1 MADPD
6 HTTRRWMMRPVPPE
20 PRSIVQLLRDRTLDA
35 ELAAH
40 LWLLVGAGVPVVVA
54 AGPQHAGKTTLLNAV
69 LDFLPAERRVVELAG
84 EDETFEWLP
93 HASELGWPGAPRP
106 PADHDPIR
114 PETTVL
120 YAHELS
126 DHTPA
131 YTWDGAARVFV
142 RAASIGYQLAATIH
156 ADSLEEVFELLRW
169 PPVRLTDDE
178 LSHLGVVLVL
188 RRTTIGRRIV
198 AAHYVRPIARDVHGH
213 TQRLGPAVLAT
224 WDPRTDSF
232 EHFGWGVTPEL
243 ATRVGARPGDYEADV
258 ERRRDILRGLVRS
271 GPVESEAVRSALRSA
286 LQAALADPVF
296 DAPEG
301 RS

>member
-1 MADPD
+1 MVDSEG
-6 HTTRRWMMRPVPPE
+6 TQRRWAMRLVPPE
-20 PRSIVQLLRDRTLDA
+20 PRSIVQLLRDRTLDP

-69 LDFLPAERRVVELAG
+69 LDFLPGERHIVELAG
-84 EDETFEWLP
+84 EGETFGWLP
-93 HASELGWPGAPRP
+93 QATELGWPGVARP
-106 PADHDPIR
+106 AADHDPIR
-114 PETTVL
+114 PATTVL

-131 YTWDGAARVFV
+131 YTWDAAARVFV

-156 ADSLEEVFELLRW
+156 ADSLEDVFEMLRW

-178 LSHLGVVLVL
+178 LSHLGIVLIL
-188 RRTTIGRRIV
+188 RRTTIGRRVV

-213 TQRLGPAVLAT
+213 TQRLGPAVIAT
-224 WDPRTDSF
+224 WDPRTDTF

-243 ATRVGARPGDYEADV
+243 AQRVSVRPGDYEADV
-258 ERRRDILRGLVRS
+258 ERRGDILRELVRS
-271 GPVESEAVRSALRSA
+271 GPVETQAVRSALRSA
-286 LQAALADPVF
+286 LADPVF
-296 DAPEG
+296 DASEG

>member
-1 MADPD
+1 MVDSEGP
-6 HTTRRWMMRPVPPE
+6 HRRWAMRLVPPE
-20 PRSIVQLLRDRTLDA
+20 PRSIVQLLRDRTLDP

-40 LWLLVGAGVPVVVA
+40 LWLLIGAGVPVVVA
-54 AGPQHAGKTTLLNAV
+54 AGPQNAGKTTLLNAV
-69 LDFLPAERRVVELAG
+69 LEFLPADRRLVELAG
-84 EDETFEWLP
+84 EDETFDWLP
-93 HASELGWPGAPRP
+93 QASELGWPGVAH
-106 PADHDPIR
+106 AAEDGDPLR

-126 DHTPA
+126 GHTPA
-131 YTWDGAARVFV
+131 YTWDAAARVFV

-178 LSHLGVVLVL
+178 LSRLGVVLIL

-198 AAHYVRPIARDVHGH
+198 AAHYVRPVARDVHGH

-224 WDPRTDSF
+224 WDPRTDTF

-243 ATRVGARPGDYEADV
+243 AKRIGVRPGDYEAEV
-258 ERRRDILRGLVRS
+258 ERRRDTLRSMVRG
-271 GPVESEAVRSALRSA
+271 GPVESAAVREALRSA
-286 LQAALADPVF
+286 LAEPVF